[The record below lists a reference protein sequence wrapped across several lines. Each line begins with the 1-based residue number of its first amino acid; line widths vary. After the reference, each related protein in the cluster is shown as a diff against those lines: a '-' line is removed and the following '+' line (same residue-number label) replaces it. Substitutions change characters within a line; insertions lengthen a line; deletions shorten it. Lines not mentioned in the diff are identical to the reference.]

1 MKPSYLS
8 MYFIFFQII
17 IFSKSEAA
25 SCTTS
30 LNWPDGDLPKMPLE
44 LPVGLSLSQLDAQC
58 QMMCSTEPS
67 CVASVLLPPGCDKDT
82 REAAVCYLKG
92 ALEPQVSTNC
102 TCGALASHSNPA
114 TPPQGTQVLQISG
127 DDQFVATFDSR
138 GLLSFSLPNVAS
150 ASVSLD
156 SFAFTI
162 DGIAFN
168 SSSMANPIYSQPDAQ
183 SVVFNYS
190 YGSYTFSVRY
200 DTLLRGGSKHFPF
213 LRKTISVM
221 NLASS
226 SIAIGSVSP
235 FDALA
240 VTLQAAPVGVTYA
253 TGDMG
258 TYGAFARLQ
267 DGTGLGAAATNP
279 FLYPSIVPA
288 YSANGLLVH
297 VGYHPSFVWNFTTSY
312 DPTVR
317 PFVADSGLIG
327 LYSLSQNAVPP
338 AVEVDSTSS
347 RFRKSIAPISIASLK
362 KEWSVSTTETY
373 SGMRFD
379 HVAFSSTNELPISLH
394 KHKGS
399 MAPSSWLNYAE
410 RDFFR
415 DLAEAH
421 FVPAQDGYKTLIV
434 HIPWTENDY
443 QIDISNAT
451 QWPEYVRILTQL
463 SRIGVNRILF
473 AGGNSAVSTTANCTD
488 DWGWENVLWLN
499 LGEQLRE
506 GYWSP
511 TSSSRIP
518 DSVLQLIDTAGA
530 LGVSTIPYIYP
541 ILGLGEGTNPNAEW
555 LFPQDDHRNYSTLG
569 NRAYQDYFVDL
580 QVNFSISTNSYGSG
594 FDYTYWIDNSM
605 SDYSQW
611 FGWRRILTNVRN
623 VLGVEGKPQFV
634 VDNRQASHTWSP
646 WMWAAGSYAEP
657 LQSDEQTTSWTAYV
671 QDLHIDRTDGNR
683 QRQMN
688 YDYAQSKLCQ
698 PSAMPGFL
706 HHNTDR
712 GDNRRVDLSIR
723 DFDFYGTP
731 YTVLSAVATGG
742 LNMVVCMIPA
752 RDEEEYLN
760 FPLSA
765 PDNNTASISFYHQW
779 FDWIKTNEA
788 YLRTTKFLPSPPAP
802 GSIDGTY
809 AVIGTSGFIFLFNP
823 NAEPMTTPDGL
834 LTANADS
841 LDLQCSTGDTIAI
854 GEIFPQTVDTLFSV
868 SCGANFT
875 VAMEGRSA
883 LVLTIR
889 RVAAGADSSI
899 TSHSTSTAPIFVH
912 HQAVT
917 GMSHNASFTGGV
929 LAGVINVPQ
938 AVLDQLSARKALYDV
953 AWTQDDLA
961 ISWLAPHRLLLHID
975 VMRSVPS
982 TGTITATLN
991 GNNIPVYKSWTC
1003 RNVRAEMCFQGFFI
1017 DLSSDAYILANT
1029 DYALSLM
1036 LPTGLAAGAF
1046 GGVYYENIDT
1056 IYS

>member
-1 MKPSYLS
+1 MAL
-8 MYFIFFQII
+8 FRFFVLGCLMNLIN
-17 IFSKSEAA
+17 SSGAA
-25 SCTTS
+25 PCTNS
-30 LNWPDGDLPKMPLE
+30 LNWPDGDLPKMPIQ
-44 LPVGLSLSQLDAQC
+44 LPVGLSLSQLDNQC
-58 QMMCSTEPS
+58 QAMCSTEPS

-82 REAAVCYLKG
+82 RGAAVCYLKG
-92 ALEPQVSTNC
+92 TLEPQVNTNC
-102 TCGALASHSNPA
+102 TCGAKASHSNPA
-114 TPPQGTQVLQISG
+114 APPQGAQVLQITG

-138 GLLSFSLPNVAS
+138 GLLSFSLSNVAS
-150 ASVSLD
+150 ATISLD

-168 SSSMANPIYSQPDAQ
+168 SSSMANPVYSQPDPQTAI
-183 SVVFNYS
+183 FEYT

-200 DTLLRGGSKHFPF
+200 DTLLRGGGKHFPF

-240 VTLQAAPVGVTYA
+240 INLQSAPAGVTYA
-253 TGDMG
+253 SGDMG
-258 TYGAFARLQ
+258 TYGAFARMV
-267 DGTGLGAAATNP
+267 DGTGLAAAATNP

-288 YSANGLLVH
+288 YSQNGVLVH
-297 VGYHPSFVWNFTTSY
+297 IGYHPSFVWNFTTNY

-327 LYSLSQNAVPP
+327 LYSLSENAVPP
-338 AVEVDSTSS
+338 AIEKDVTSK
-347 RFRKSIAPISIASLK
+347 RFRKTTPPDHVLK
-362 KEWSVSTTETY
+362 AINNEWSISTTETY

-379 HVAFSSTNELPISLH
+379 HVLFSSIRESQSFVH
-394 KHKGS
+394 KHKG
-399 MAPSSWLNYAE
+399 MGAPSSWLNYAE

-421 FVPAQDGYKTLIV
+421 FVPAQDGYKTLTV

-463 SRIGVNRILF
+463 SRIGVNRILY
-473 AGGNSAVSTTANCTD
+473 AGGNNAVSTVSNCTD
-488 DWGWENVLWLN
+488 DWGWENTLWLN

-511 TSSSRIP
+511 TSSRVP
-518 DSVLQLIDTAGA
+518 DSVLQLIDTAGS
-530 LGVSTIPYIYP
+530 LGVSAIPYIYP
-541 ILGLGEGTNPNAEW
+541 ILGLGEGTDPNAQW
-555 LFPQDDHRNYSTLG
+555 LFPQDQNRNYSSLG
-569 NRAYQDYFVDL
+569 NRAYQDFFVDL
-580 QVNFSISTNSYGSG
+580 QVNFTLATNAFGSG

-623 VLGVEGKPQFV
+623 VLGVAGKPQFV

-657 LQSDEQTTSWTAYV
+657 LQSDEQTTSWEAYV

-712 GDNRRVDLSIR
+712 GDNRRVDQSIR

-731 YTVLSAVATGG
+731 YTLLSAVATGG

-752 RDEEEYLN
+752 RDEEEFLN
-760 FPLSA
+760 FPVSA
-765 PDNNTASISFYHQW
+765 NDNVTASISFYHQW

-788 YLRTTKFLPSPPAP
+788 YLRTTKFLPSPPSIGA
-802 GSIDGTY
+802 IDGTY
-809 AVIGTSGFIFLFNP
+809 AVINGSGYLFLFNP

-841 LDLQCSTGDTIAI
+841 LDLECNTGDTIAI
-854 GEIFPQTVDTLFSV
+854 GEIYPQAIDTLFTV

-875 VAMEGRSA
+875 VPMEGKSA
-883 LVLTIR
+883 LVVTVR
-889 RVAAGADSSI
+889 RLAAGSEAAAI
-899 TSHSTSTAPIFVH
+899 VIPQVKAAPVFVH
-912 HQAVT
+912 HQAVQ
-917 GMSHNASFTGGV
+917 GMAHNASFTGGV
-929 LAGVINVPQ
+929 LTGIVNVPQ
-938 AVLDQLSARKALYDV
+938 AVLDQLSARKSLYDV
-953 AWTQDDLA
+953 AWNQDDLA
-961 ISWLAPHRLLLHID
+961 ISWLAPYRLLLHVD

-1003 RNVRAEMCFQGFFI
+1003 RNDKAEMCFQGFFI
-1017 DLSSDAYILANT
+1017 DLSSDANIVAST
-1029 DYALSLM
+1029 DYDLSVTI
-1036 LPTGLAAGAF
+1036 PTGLSPGAF

-1056 IYS
+1056 IY